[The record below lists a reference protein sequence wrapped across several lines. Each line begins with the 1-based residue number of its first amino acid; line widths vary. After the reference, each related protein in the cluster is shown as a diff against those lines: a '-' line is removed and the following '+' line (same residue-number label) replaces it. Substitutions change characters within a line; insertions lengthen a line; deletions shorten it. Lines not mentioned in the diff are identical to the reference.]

1 MAVIFKHNDKVY
13 QCMSLDKK
21 LKKLRI
27 NKDEID
33 ILFEGELTKDEL
45 ESKFLEM
52 TKEIKEI
59 KESKDTEDTIKK
71 YYFRNRVNNS
81 TIVSIYPTLD
91 DLKGIVNIDDYD
103 LYER

>member
-27 NKDEID
+27 SKDEID

-52 TKEIKEI
+52 TKEIKE
-59 KESKDTEDTIKK
+59 SKDEENTIKK

>member
-27 NKDEID
+27 NGNEID

-52 TKEIKEI
+52 TKEIKEVTTV
-59 KESKDTEDTIKK
+59 ESSIKK
-71 YYFRNRVNNS
+71 YYFKSRIDNS
-81 TIVSIYPTLD
+81 IITSIYPTLD
-91 DLKGIVNIDDYD
+91 NLQSIININEYD
-103 LYER
+103 LYE

>member
-1 MAVIFKHNDKVY
+1 MAVIFKHNNKVY

-52 TKEIKEI
+52 TKEIKVVE
-59 KESKDTEDTIKK
+59 EEDDIKK
-71 YYFRNRVNNS
+71 YYFKNRIDNS
-81 TIVSIYPTLD
+81 IITSIYPTLD
-91 DLKGIVNIDDYD
+91 NLRDVININDYD
-103 LYER
+103 LYQ

>member
-52 TKEIKEI
+52 TKEIKE
-59 KESKDTEDTIKK
+59 SKDTEDTIKK

-91 DLKGIVNIDDYD
+91 DLKGIINIDDYD

>member
-45 ESKFLEM
+45 ENKFLEM
-52 TKEIKEI
+52 TKEIKE
-59 KESKDTEDTIKK
+59 SKDAEDTIKK
-71 YYFRNRVNNS
+71 YYFKNRVNNS

-91 DLKGIVNIDDYD
+91 DLKGIINIDDYD